1 MLMDGGSHEVRI
13 SVQGL
18 ELGMFVSRLDRPWL
32 DSPFPLEGLAL
43 DSADDLAKLRRICS
57 HVWIDTE
64 RGKSPDT
71 RFLEFTAPA
80 SATRT
85 DEFERLRK
93 TRWSIQTDF
102 ADELR
107 EAGEAHAELEAGIAE
122 VMRDLQEGK
131 RLDVER
137 LKHGVEAMIDSILR
151 NPNAFIWLREMKHR
165 DTYTYQHAMG
175 CAIWSASFGRHLG
188 LEREELGMLAMG
200 GLLSDVGKS
209 RLPLELL
216 AKQDPLS
223 PDEVEQV
230 RAHVRHGLEILQDAP
245 GLAPDIVE
253 IVATHHERF
262 DGSGYP
268 NGMAGGAIPIF
279 GRIVGIVDSYDAMT
293 SLRPYASN
301 RSPHD
306 AVSELYRNRGKLFQ
320 AELVEQFIQN
330 CGIYPI
336 GTLVEL
342 SNGSVG
348 VITEVHSLKRLRPRV
363 MLLLGRDKAPLAKFR
378 EVNLAKIEH
387 DDDGAPLVIRRGL
400 PSGMYG
406 LDPVELFLA

>member
-1 MLMDGGSHEVRI
+1 MDGGSHEVRI

-18 ELGMFVSRLDRPWL
+18 ALGMFVSRLDRPWL
-32 DSPFPLEGLAL
+32 DSPFPLEGLAVES
-43 DSADDLAKLRRICS
+43 DEEIEKLRRICS
-57 HVWIDTE
+57 HVWVDTQ
-64 RGKSPDT
+64 RGKSPEL
-71 RFLEFTAPA
+71 RFLEFDAPSEA
-80 SATRT
+80 IAP

-93 TRWSIQTDF
+93 TRWTISTEF
-102 ADELR
+102 TDELKHA
-107 EAGEAHAELEAGIAE
+107 EQAHAMLESGIAE

-131 RLDVER
+131 RLDVDR
-137 LKHGVEAMIDSILR
+137 LRDGVEAMIDSILR
-151 NPNAFIWLREMKHR
+151 NPNAFVWLREMKHR
-165 DTYTYQHAMG
+165 DAYTYQHALG
-175 CAIWSASFGRHLG
+175 CAVWAASFGRHLG
-188 LEREELGMLAMG
+188 LERDELGSLAMG
-200 GLLSDVGKS
+200 GLLSDIGKS
-209 RLPLELL
+209 RLPPHLL
-216 AKQDPLS
+216 VKQQPLT

-230 RAHVRHGLEILQDAP
+230 RAHVRHGLEILEPAEGVSP
-245 GLAPDIVE
+245 ETVE
-253 IVATHHERF
+253 IVATHHERH

-268 NGMAGGAIPIF
+268 NGLRGGQIPIF
-279 GRIVGIVDSYDAMT
+279 GRIVGLVDSYDAMT

-301 RSPHD
+301 RSPHE
-306 AVSELYRNRGKLFQ
+306 AVSELYRNRGTLFQ

-342 SNGSVG
+342 SNGAVG

-378 EVNLAKIEH
+378 EVNLARVET
-387 DDDGAPLVIRRGL
+387 DDDGAPLAIRRGL